1 MATGKHISVPDRL
14 ILQEEPQMATIDRRD
29 KFLLQMYNVFW
40 SNISR
45 AEEAAWKMLAVY
57 AALFAGLSFALSTI
71 GLVLFLV
78 LIILFSFCGAALSLN
93 ANLWFVRNINLISN
107 LEKEF
112 LYASDYDV
120 LIPIRYQKQYPF
132 LSQRTFEVWW
142 VLAALYFAVG
152 TITPAILFSQIKT
165 CAEVILVVVTYL
177 ISLILTIGYGFLLK
191 ARHESLLKSAPGTTP
206 RAAPTPPQPSP
217 PPEHTST

>member
-1 MATGKHISVPDRL
+1 MATN
-14 ILQEEPQMATIDRRD
+14 DRRD

-57 AALFAGLSFALSTI
+57 AALFAGLSFALPTI

-112 LYASDYDV
+112 LHASDYDV
-120 LIPIRYQKQYPF
+120 LVPKRYQKQYPF
-132 LSQRTFEVWW
+132 LSKRTFEVWW
-142 VLAALYFAVG
+142 VLAALYLAVG
-152 TITPAILFSQIKT
+152 TITPAVLFSQIQT
-165 CAEVILVVVTYL
+165 CAEMILVLVIYL
-177 ISLILTIGYGFLLK
+177 VSLFLTIGYGVLLEG
-191 ARHESLLKSAPGTTP
+191 RHEAFLKSAPGKTPITTM
-206 RAAPTPPQPSP
+206 APSQ
-217 PPEHTST
+217 TS